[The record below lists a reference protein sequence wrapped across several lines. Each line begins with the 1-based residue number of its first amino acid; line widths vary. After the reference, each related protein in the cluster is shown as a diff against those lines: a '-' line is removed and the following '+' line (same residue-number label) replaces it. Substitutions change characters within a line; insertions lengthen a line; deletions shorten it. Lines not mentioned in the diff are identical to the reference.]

1 MTEGVAGRQ
10 FELAD
15 SDLQAVIAG
24 CQRNERDSQRRLY
37 EAYRDR
43 VYRTAFQL
51 VGGDDAD
58 DVGQQAFIRTFRTIR
73 QFQGASR
80 FETWL
85 FRLVVNECLQFLRSK
100 RRRPATSLAI
110 EPPERGASPVEQLAD
125 QELINA
131 ALARLEPDLRTL
143 IVLREVEQFSYEEIA
158 ATMELSA
165 GTVASRLHRA
175 RQELKDALVRL
186 GWEP

>member
-1 MTEGVAGRQ
+1 MTEGDTSRQ
-10 FELAD
+10 FELVD
-15 SDLQAVIAG
+15 GDLQAVIAG
-24 CQRNERDSQRRLY
+24 CQRIERDAQRRLY

-43 VYRTAFQL
+43 VYRIAVRL
-51 VGGDDAD
+51 VGDDDAD
-58 DVGQQAFIRTFRTIR
+58 DLAQQAFIHTFRTIR

-85 FRLVVNECLQFLRSK
+85 FRLVVNECLQFLRAK
-100 RRRPATSLAI
+100 RRRPATSLVV
-110 EPPERGASPVEQLAD
+110 EPAAAGADAVEQLAD
-125 QELINA
+125 REIIGVAIAQ
-131 ALARLEPDLRTL
+131 LEPDLRAL

-175 RQELKDALVRL
+175 RQELKGALVRL